1 MDSWLRLVFSLRLAV
16 LYRDSADVRGTF
28 AGMPVRISLPG
39 NASEVETP
47 EFIAR
52 GGRSYDVEIVRS
64 ATGLNLQQDNLSW
77 ALLEHEH
84 IVAHKEVVWELSSD
98 GDDAIIGSFR
108 PEHDGHYKLRVDT
121 HDRAV
126 SPVATQADLIVIP
139 DMGER
144 DERRYGWRNSRICCG
159 HLLFPRLD
167 GTGICDRWGYCEA
180 AQISATSPR
189 IRESLTNDWHWL
201 VCGDGAFRKAD
212 LGVFSG

>member
-1 MDSWLRLVFSLRLAV
+1 MKISLWSTIGFVVAIGLFVAAGCF
-16 LYRDSADVRGTF
+16 YRDSADVRGTF
-28 AGMPVRISLPG
+28 AGMSVRISLPG

-144 DERRYGWRNSRICCG
+144 DDVGMAGGILEFAAGICCFLG
-159 HLLFPRLD
+159 LMALAFAIAGVIVKQRKL
-167 GTGICDRWGYCEA
+167 
-180 AQISATSPR
+180 AQLAHGSVSR
-189 IRESLTNDWHWL
+189 
-201 VCGDGAFRKAD
+201 
-212 LGVFSG
+212 